1 MKRTT
6 LTLPVLLLAA
16 ACTSATAF
24 AIKAPNGSD
33 SRLPEAV
40 KRGDR
45 ATVLTLLRTHVPV
58 DSEEGDGSTA
68 LHWAAYQDNV
78 ALAKLLLEAHA
89 NVNAVTRNESLTPLF
104 MACQNG
110 SAPMIELL
118 LAHGADANGANQF
131 GTTPLMM
138 AAAAGNAEALN
149 VLLAHGAQVNA
160 REHTHDQTALMF
172 AANLDRSEAIREL
185 LTHGADA
192 NAESKVIP
200 TFRIKTMKDGNVDEI
215 QTRKLDKDGKVI
227 EEEEPAHP
235 TADVL
240 DAKTS
245 AKKAGLTKIPEP
257 GMDEHGV
264 KATAV
269 EPVGI
274 QSKSVDVQDV
284 AAPAQPQSQTDVK
297 KKRREAGAKLMGG
310 LTPLHYAAR
319 QGNIAAA
326 TALLDGGANINQ
338 PSGSEQTTPLVLAIA
353 NGHLDFAKLLID
365 RGADV
370 NRANEMGVAP
380 LYATEDVA
388 WVPKEWSPEP
398 VTAQEKTDHLA
409 LMKLLIAHG
418 SNLNARLSK
427 PVWSRIMSENRNWI
441 DPSGA
446 TAFWRA
452 AQADDLDAMKLL
464 KNAGA
469 DVTIPSKLG
478 TTPLMVA
485 AGLGW
490 AANYSNTAANHMG
503 AVQYLVGLGS
513 DVNAA
518 DQLGYTPLHGAAF
531 YGDLTIIHYFVDHG
545 ANIHAKTKAGDT
557 VADLANGPFEKSLPN
572 PQATALLVSLGSVNS
587 NNCRSSDC
595 VPPVKKDL
603 PGETVAAVPVKQHA
617 VKP

>member
-1 MKRTT
+1 MKRWN
-6 LTLPVLLLAA
+6 LAVPGLLLAA
-16 ACTSATAF
+16 IVSSRGYALSAA
-24 AIKAPNGSD
+24 GESD

-45 ATVLTLLRTHVPV
+45 SAVLSLLRTHVPV

-68 LHWAAYQDNV
+68 LHWAVYQDNLE
-78 ALAKLLLEAHA
+78 LAKVMLDAHA
-89 NVNAVTRNESLTPLF
+89 NVNAVTRNGAITPLF

-110 SAPMIELL
+110 NAPMIELL
-118 LAHGADANGANQF
+118 LAHGADANGANSF
-131 GTTPLMM
+131 GTTPLMI
-138 AAAAGNAEALN
+138 AAASGSGQAVK
-149 VLLAHGAQVNA
+149 VLLDHGALVNA

-172 AANLDRSEAIREL
+172 AANLDRSDAIGVL
-185 LTHGADA
+185 LAHGADP
-192 NAESKVIP
+192 NLSSKVAP
-200 TFRIKTMKDGNVDEI
+200 TFRLKTKKDGNVDEV
-215 QTRKLDKDGKVI
+215 QTRKLDKNGKVI
-227 EEEEPAHP
+227 EEEEPPHP

-245 AKKAGLTKIPEP
+245 AKKAGLTKVPEP

-274 QSKSVDVQDV
+274 QAKTAEVQDV
-284 AAPAQPQSQTDVK
+284 AAPAQPPTPLDVK

-310 LTPLHYAAR
+310 LAPLHYAAR

-338 PSGSEQTTPLVLAIA
+338 VSGSEQTTPLVLAIA
-353 NGHLDFAKLLID
+353 NGHYDFAKVLID

-370 NRANEMGVAP
+370 NIANDMGVAP

-398 VTAQEKTDHLA
+398 VTAQEKIDHLA
-409 LMKLLIAHG
+409 MMKLLIAHG
-418 SNLNARLSK
+418 ANLNARLAK

-441 DPSGA
+441 DPTGA
-446 TAFWRA
+446 TTFWRA

-464 KNAGA
+464 KDAGA
-469 DVTIPSKLG
+469 DVTLTSKLG

-490 AANYSNTAANHMG
+490 AANYSATAANHMA
-503 AVQYLVGLGS
+503 AVEYLMGLGS
-513 DVNAA
+513 NVNAK
-518 DQLGYTPLHGAAF
+518 DDLGYTPLHGAAF

-545 ANIHAKTKAGDT
+545 ADIHAKTKAGDT

-572 PQATALLVSLGSVNS
+572 KDATALLVSLGSVNS

-603 PGETVAAVPVKQHA
+603 PGETVAAVPVAQPA
-617 VKP
+617 PKP